1 MCNPFKVTVLVSFH
15 SHNHSLYQHK
25 TNLSVLPSDTLPT
38 YTYTTPS
45 LHVPSVCLIWPT
57 YWPILMQQ
65 RRRIVCLNQNSSSA
79 LLQRDCLSRVRRAST
94 SATDSSPWTL
104 LSLVR
109 TLTLLVIF
117 SFSPT
122 TAKTRGDKQLDMVQ
136 VTPYTPHMDSY
147 PNTLL

>member
-1 MCNPFKVTVLVSFH
+1 MCNPFEVTVLVLFH
-15 SHNHSLYQHK
+15 SHNHRLYQHK
-25 TNLSVLPSDTLPT
+25 TNLSVLPSDT
-38 YTYTTPS
+38 YTYATPS
-45 LHVPSVCLIWPT
+45 LHVPSLCLIWPT

-65 RRRIVCLNQNSSSA
+65 LRRIVCLNQNSSSA

-122 TAKTRGDKQLDMVQ
+122 TAKTRGDKQLDVVQ